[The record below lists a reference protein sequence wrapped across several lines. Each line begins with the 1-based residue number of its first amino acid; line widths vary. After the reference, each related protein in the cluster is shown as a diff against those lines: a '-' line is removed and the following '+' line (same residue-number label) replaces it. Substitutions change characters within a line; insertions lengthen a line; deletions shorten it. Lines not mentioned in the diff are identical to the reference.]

1 MTVGAWLRERA
12 SAPPDLTA
20 RIVEALGEGLNA
32 PSDDATH
39 MLMETAER
47 LLAELVAGSSA
58 GRESALDLLAVDA
71 LATYAF
77 EAASVTPESVPV
89 QANAAMRRLA
99 RIAAP

>member
-12 SAPPDLTA
+12 PAPPDLTA
-20 RIVEALGEGLNA
+20 RIVEVLGDGMNA
-32 PSDDATH
+32 PADDATRV
-39 MLMETAER
+39 LMETAER

-58 GRESALDLLAVDA
+58 GRESALDLLTVDA

-77 EAASVTPESVPV
+77 EAASRTPESVSV